1 MIWIFLAIILLVFV
15 VYFDAV
21 GFISA
26 IISEYKSA
34 NFHTKMEQVFSAYR
48 DGEVYE
54 EVF

>member
-21 GFISA
+21 GFVSA
-26 IISEYKSA
+26 IISEWKSA
-34 NFHTKMEQVFSAYR
+34 SFHTKMERVFSAYR
-48 DGEVYE
+48 DDEIYE